1 MLVCL
6 RELLH
11 VLVRQVLLRGASE
24 VVAEEEI
31 VLAESRWMVC
41 RVEMLA
47 DQLDVLVRGP
57 YKVDGVKAL
66 LLGKVAADEIKQK
79 HPE

>member
-1 MLVCL
+1 MLLIQL
-6 RELLH
+6 RL
-11 VLVRQVLLRGASE
+11 
-24 VVAEEEI
+24 
-31 VLAESRWMVC
+31 
-41 RVEMLA
+41 VEMLA

-57 YKVDGVKAL
+57 YKVNGVKAL